1 MSKVKVFGYA
11 SGNAA
16 EQSDC
21 CMGPIVMESSPYL
34 DSNLISWVGHLFPPN
49 SERKLA
55 ALSGIKVICNKM
67 AQHTHNAVKVG
78 SKFVV
83 IGGDHSSAIGTWS
96 GAASAAGGPIG
107 MIWVDAHMDSHT
119 DKSSITKNIHGMC
132 LAALLGAGSVDL
144 TTIMTAEQKLAP
156 QNVVIIGARSY
167 ETEEKEL
174 LENLGVQIIYMQEV
188 EENGLANSFQKALA
202 IAAANKNGFGI
213 SIDIDAFDPMFA
225 PATAIKTSPGINPGD
240 LNIELADY
248 VRDHEGFLGL
258 EIAEFFP
265 NLDIEQK
272 TEKTIAA
279 IINSTFS

>member
-1 MSKVKVFGYA
+1 MGKVKVFGYA

-16 EQSDC
+16 EQSEC
-21 CMGPIVMESSPYL
+21 CMGPVVMESSPYL
-34 DSNLISWVGHLFPPN
+34 DNNIISWVGHLFPPN
-49 SERKLA
+49 SERKLE

-67 AQHTHNAVKVG
+67 AQHTYNTVKLG

-96 GAASAAGGPIG
+96 GVASAAGGPIR

-132 LAALLGAGSVDL
+132 LAALLGAGSADL
-144 TTIMTAEQKLAP
+144 TTVMTTGQKLAP

-167 ETEEKEL
+167 EPEEKEL
-174 LENLGVQIIYMQEV
+174 LEKLGVKIIYMQEI
-188 EENGLANSFQKALA
+188 EENGLSNSFQKALA
-202 IAAANKNGFGI
+202 VAAANENGFGI

-225 PATAIKTSPGINPGD
+225 PATAIKMSPGINPSD
-240 LNIELADY
+240 LNIELAE
-248 VRDHEGFLGL
+248 HISEHKGFLGL

-265 NLDIEQK
+265 NLDVEQK

-279 IINSTFS
+279 IINSIFG